1 MSSDLIPLFG
11 ALALGYLSGSVPNAV
26 LIARLYGVQDIRRA
40 GTGNPGAANVFRH
53 VGPMPGLLV
62 GLADML
68 KGAAPVAVAVQ
79 LLDLGAAEGAAT
91 GAAAVLGHQFSVF
104 LLFRG
109 GAGLATTVG
118 ATAMLLPVPFTVAAV
133 IGAILAGVTRNMGWS
148 GGSVLT
154 LTFLFAFLLSQDITR
169 EALPGGSGATQDPAF
184 ILGGLALSL
193 LLLFHF
199 WTRLGMEWWRRRAGP
214 TSGGPSATGGP
225 KSVA

>member
-40 GTGNPGAANVFRH
+40 GTGNPGAANVFRQ

-68 KGAAPVAVAVQ
+68 KGAVPVAVAVQ

-118 ATAMLLPVPFTVAAV
+118 AISMLLPVPFAIAAV
-133 IGAILAGVTRNMGWS
+133 IGVILAGATRNMGWS

-154 LTFLFAFLLSQDITR
+154 LTFLFAFLLSQDVTR
-169 EALPGGSGATQDPAF
+169 GVLPGGEATQDPAF

-214 TSGGPSATGGP
+214 TSGGPPATEGP

>member
-11 ALALGYLSGSVPNAV
+11 ALVLGYLSGSVPNAV
-26 LIARLYGVQDIRRA
+26 LIARLYGVRDIRRA
-40 GTGNPGAANVFRH
+40 GTGNPGAANVFRQ

-62 GLADML
+62 GLADIL
-68 KGAAPVAVAVQ
+68 KGAVPVAVAVQ

-118 ATAMLLPVPFTVAAV
+118 AIAMLLPVPFAIAAV
-133 IGAILAGVTRNMGWS
+133 IGAVLVGVTRNMGWS
-148 GGSVLT
+148 GGSVLA
-154 LTFLFAFLLSQDITR
+154 LTFLFAFLLSQDVTR
-169 EALPGGSGATQDPAF
+169 AALPGGDVTQDPAF

-199 WTRLGMEWWRRRAGP
+199 WTRLGMQWWRRRAGP
-214 TSGGPSATGGP
+214 TSGGPPATEGP

>member
-40 GTGNPGAANVFRH
+40 GTGNPGAANVFRQ

-68 KGAAPVAVAVQ
+68 KGAVPVAVAVQ

-91 GAAAVLGHQFSVF
+91 GAAAVLGHQFPVF

-118 ATAMLLPVPFTVAAV
+118 AIAMLLPVPFTIAAV
-133 IGAILAGVTRNMGWS
+133 IGVILAGATRNMGWS
-148 GGSVLT
+148 GGSVLA
-154 LTFLFAFLLSQDITR
+154 LTFLFAFLLSQDVTMG
-169 EALPGGSGATQDPAF
+169 ALPGGEVTQDPAF

-214 TSGGPSATGGP
+214 TSGGPPATEGP